1 LNGSPFA
8 REEEKFGHG
17 VFTNYLI
24 EGLEKGYADKGNGYI
39 SIEELYD
46 YAFEKTKSEGYQS
59 PKKEGNIEG
68 TIFIGKNPLKIRE
81 NEYASMKRNLFDK
94 YATYKFPNPILNES
108 QTVLRKYYDAQ
119 GTLEP
124 VDETIYGLLTSF
136 LEGAISPENYTEAI
150 QHLKGISVSSEDHH
164 KKEKVNIFNPRN
176 SKSEI
181 IDIPEASKKQKIPK
195 TFTSPS
201 TGMEFVL
208 IPAGKFM
215 MGSSFSEEDRNDNES
230 PAHKVTIKNS
240 FYMGKY
246 PVTQKQWERVMENNP
261 SGSKGEDRPVEMV
274 SWEDAQEFIKKL
286 NKKEGTDKYRLPSEA
301 EWEYSCRDGTQTR
314 YSFGDDES
322 KLNEYAW
329 YQKNSGYKTHPVGQ
343 KRPSSWGLY
352 DMQGNVWEWVQDKWH
367 YDYDGATSDGSVW
380 ENGDSSGRMVRGGCW
395 AEDAGGCRSATR
407 LGYFS
412 VERLDFVGFRLLRK
426 L

>member
-1 LNGSPFA
+1 
-8 REEEKFGHG
+8 
-17 VFTNYLI
+17 
-24 EGLEKGYADKGNGYI
+24 
-39 SIEELYD
+39 
-46 YAFEKTKSEGYQS
+46 
-59 PKKEGNIEG
+59 
-68 TIFIGKNPLKIRE
+68 
-81 NEYASMKRNLFDK
+81 MKRNLFDK
-94 YATYKFPNPILNES
+94 YTTYKFPNPILNES

-208 IPAGKFM
+208 IPAGEFM
-215 MGSSFSEEDRNDNES
+215 MGSPSGEKGSYGDEGPVHE
-230 PAHKVTIKNS
+230 VTINNP

-246 PVTQKQWERVMENNP
+246 PVTQKQWEKVMGNNP
-261 SGSKGEDRPVEMV
+261 SSFKGEDRPVESV
-274 SWEDAQEFIKKL
+274 SWENVQEFVKKL
-286 NKKEGTDKYRLPSEA
+286 NEKEGANKYRLPSEA
-301 EWEYSCRDGTQTR
+301 EWEYACRAGKQTR

-329 YQKNSGYKTHPVGQ
+329 YSENSGGETHPVGQ
-343 KRPSSWGLY
+343 KKPNPWSLY
-352 DMQGNVWEWVQDKWH
+352 DMYGNVLEWVQDKWH
-367 YDYDGATSDGSVW
+367 DNYEGAPSNGSAW
-380 ENGDSSGRMVRGGCW
+380 EDRFGFARVLRGGSWNGD
-395 AEDAGGCRSATR
+395 AGSCRSANR
-407 LGYFS
+407 VRYFS
-412 VERLDFVGFRLLRK
+412 GVLSGNLGFRLLRK
-426 L
+426 I